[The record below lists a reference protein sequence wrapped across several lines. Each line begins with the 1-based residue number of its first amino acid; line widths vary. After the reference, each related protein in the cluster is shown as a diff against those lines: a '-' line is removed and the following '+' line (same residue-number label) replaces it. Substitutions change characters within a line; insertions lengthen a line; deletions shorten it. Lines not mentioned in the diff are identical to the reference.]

1 MEWEKIQINSTNR
14 PKSRDSNGCCRINN
28 KMYIY
33 GGSIENGDSVADDLW
48 SFDLDNHSWKELE

>member
-1 MEWEKIQINSTNR
+1 
-14 PKSRDSNGCCRINN
+14 
-28 KMYIY
+28 MYIY